1 MERWRLLKTRRR
13 NLLNK
18 LFIYK
23 VCFLTLCVAE
33 KKIFCRKGQKI
44 FFLAK
49 ENRPFFAREKFN
61 FMRNKGFFS
70 YAGTFFMNYIAKGSN
85 ILL

>member
-1 MERWRLLKTRRR
+1 M
-13 NLLNK
+13 NK

-33 KKIFCRKGQKI
+33 KKIFCRKGQKNL
-44 FFLAK
+44 FPRK
-49 ENRPFFAREKFN
+49 RKQTFFAREKFN